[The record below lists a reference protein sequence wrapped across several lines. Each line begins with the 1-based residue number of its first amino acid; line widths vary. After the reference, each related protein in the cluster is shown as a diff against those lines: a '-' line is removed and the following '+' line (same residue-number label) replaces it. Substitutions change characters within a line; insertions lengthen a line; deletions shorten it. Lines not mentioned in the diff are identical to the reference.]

1 MLTIYGNY
9 GIIKQLKTRNNIRKN
24 IVIKGDKIK
33 STGYVST
40 TQNKWRDM
48 ANSGANFVEIIK
60 STYSDSDLIQCY
72 DENSSNNNNQGGNNT
87 TLEEQ

>member
-1 MLTIYGNY
+1 
-9 GIIKQLKTRNNIRKN
+9 
-24 IVIKGDKIK
+24 
-33 STGYVST
+33 
-40 TQNKWRDM
+40 M

>member
-1 MLTIYGNY
+1 MSQAEYNAYSALYDEASKY
-9 GIIKQLKTRNNIRKN
+9 L
-24 IVIKGDKIK
+24 VIKGDKIK